1 MLMLVACGDTQTAET
16 PTPEAKVVAK
26 VEIEPSPTKE
36 SPKPEP
42 TNLPTPEP
50 SPTKAPA
57 TATATTKATEVAP
70 THTEVPPT
78 ATPTPL
84 PTTPPP
90 PTTTS
95 GAFGG
100 LAVRCE
106 LDETALTI
114 SCMAFNSDPEGQ
126 LTWTSNA
133 TTLEGNDTEWEFPLG
148 DGLPIPDETWV
159 HLEECNGPTCRLAD
173 TGTDTW
179 QLVSEESAG
188 CGFPEPEERFWNSP
202 TLAQDGCPLPP
213 CSVPMFSHPFA
224 DPDDVRGSFWHEDP
238 NPHDHMVYWST
249 RPAGGDWGDPSPEIN
264 PYLGGSEPVQTYA
277 PTDIYAL
284 NIGREVRE
292 SDGVQW
298 VEWHGYTFYC
308 EGRYSGWAHMDKP
321 SEAILGVLREQ
332 SPVDWI
338 DCPVESGA
346 EALETSE
353 LGECRW
359 FVYLDPV
366 FPAGAP
372 IWKSR
377 GLGTGFV
384 FSLLLAGLTA
394 EQLREQPG
402 YGYSVYPWRTSA
414 GNAVCPLEFF
424 AEPFRSEYFQNL
436 SGGCGPMNQ
445 DVPGTAMEV
454 WHTIPSMVDGTVT
467 PKSEWDIDNDGY
479 STSLSLY
486 QDSRDGSTHIFYIG
500 DFTQSVPAGRY
511 RIPTVSSGFVNRRW
525 DEVVPGAIYCSEL
538 TEQTSMY
545 GWNEYIS
552 QVVLVEVS
560 ADGMSIKIEGRP
572 EIECGSGPYSF
583 SSEAITLHR

>member
-95 GAFGG
+95 GALGG

-298 VEWHGYTFYC
+298 VE
-308 EGRYSGWAHMDKP
+308 
-321 SEAILGVLREQ
+321 
-332 SPVDWI
+332 
-338 DCPVESGA
+338 
-346 EALETSE
+346 
-353 LGECRW
+353 
-359 FVYLDPV
+359 
-366 FPAGAP
+366 
-372 IWKSR
+372 
-377 GLGTGFV
+377 
-384 FSLLLAGLTA
+384 
-394 EQLREQPG
+394 
-402 YGYSVYPWRTSA
+402 
-414 GNAVCPLEFF
+414 
-424 AEPFRSEYFQNL
+424 
-436 SGGCGPMNQ
+436 
-445 DVPGTAMEV
+445 
-454 WHTIPSMVDGTVT
+454 
-467 PKSEWDIDNDGY
+467 
-479 STSLSLY
+479 
-486 QDSRDGSTHIFYIG
+486 
-500 DFTQSVPAGRY
+500 
-511 RIPTVSSGFVNRRW
+511 
-525 DEVVPGAIYCSEL
+525 
-538 TEQTSMY
+538 
-545 GWNEYIS
+545 
-552 QVVLVEVS
+552 
-560 ADGMSIKIEGRP
+560 
-572 EIECGSGPYSF
+572 
-583 SSEAITLHR
+583 